1 MSAINFHSH
10 SPQVNVLHLTDTLDA
25 GGAEC
30 MAVNLV
36 NLLPRERYRPHLCT
50 TRREGVLAHK
60 IAPDVNRL
68 RLARRWRFDLQA
80 LNRLT
85 TYIKQ
90 SEIKILHAHGT
101 ALFVAVL
108 ASLRP
113 PHPLIVW
120 HDHYGRCRFDDRPV
134 WLYRFAS
141 RQIKGVIAVNQLLVT
156 WARERLRVPASRV
169 RYIPN
174 FALTSAAAE
183 PDPVL
188 PGSKGRR
195 IVCVA
200 NFRPEKDHL
209 TLVDAIARVV
219 PVCPDLQVFLVGAA
233 IDPDYLV
240 QVREE
245 IERCGLTKHIFIL
258 GPRNDVPAILKA
270 CAIGVLSSASEGLPL
285 ALLEYGG
292 ANLAAIAT
300 DVGQCA
306 EVLDEGRAGLLV
318 APGDPVQLATALVS
332 LLQSAEQRL
341 DLATRFR
348 RRIEQ
353 VYSPAAAIQEICAFY
368 DDIIQSAI

>member
-1 MSAINFHSH
+1 MSATNFHSP

-25 GGAEC
+25 GGAEY
-30 MAVNLV
+30 MAVNVV
-36 NLLPRERYRPHLCT
+36 NLLPRKRYRPHLCT
-50 TRREGVLAHK
+50 TRREGVLAHR

-113 PHPLIVW
+113 PHPMIVW
-120 HDHYGRCRFDDRPV
+120 HDHYGRCGFDDRPV
-134 WLYRFAS
+134 WLYRLAA
-141 RQIKGVIAVNQLLVT
+141 RQVKGVIAVNQLLVR
-156 WARERLRVPASRV
+156 WACERLRVPASRV

-174 FALTSAAAE
+174 FALTSAASE
-183 PDPVL
+183 PEISL
-188 PGSKGRR
+188 PGSSGSRV
-195 IVCVA
+195 VCVA

-209 TLVDAIARVV
+209 TLVHAIAQVV
-219 PVCPDLQVFLVGAA
+219 PVCPDVQVFLVGAA

-245 IERCGLTKHIFIL
+245 IERCGLTNHISIL

-270 CAIGVLSSASEGLPL
+270 CDIGVLSSASEGLPL
-285 ALLEYGG
+285 ALLEYGA
-292 ANLAAIAT
+292 ANLAAVAT
-300 DVGQCA
+300 NVGQCA
-306 EVLDEGRAGLLV
+306 EVLEEGRAGLLV
-318 APGDPVQLATALVS
+318 APGDPVQLAAALVS
-332 LLQSAEQRL
+332 LLQSAERHRE
-341 DLATRFR
+341 LATRFR
-348 RRIEQ
+348 GRIEQ
-353 VYSPAAAIQEICAFY
+353 AYSPTAAMQQICAFY
-368 DDIIQSAI
+368 DDIIQST